1 MKYYNKVTWNDRWI
15 IETVFNSKQNGFFV
29 EAGAQHGK
37 WGSCTYALETEL
49 GWTGILV
56 EPVDYMFKKLI
67 KFRPNSK
74 CFNVCLYD
82 KNKEVDFVEFN
93 SQQGNGSKVGWSGIS
108 ENWLSKRQ
116 INPED
121 HEHKILK
128 KKAITLE
135 KLLIDGNAPKLI
147 DYLALDIE
155 GAEKKVLEK
164 FPFNKYK
171 FKAISIEG
179 PGKVIDLLKGKG
191 YIPLYNLFSEANIY
205 TEGYFI
211 HKDYVEIIYKTQ

>member
-1 MKYYNKVTWNDRWI
+1 
-15 IETVFNSKQNGFFV
+15 
-29 EAGAQHGK
+29 
-37 WGSCTYALETEL
+37 
-49 GWTGILV
+49 
-56 EPVDYMFKKLI
+56 MFKKLI

-116 INPED
+116 ISPED